1 MEQKFYV
8 KMDEEE
14 FGPYTKEE
22 ILSLKLL
29 PDTLVSMDILNT
41 WLPYSSYY
49 FVEKPKAYTEE
60 KVGNIQEESKTTSF
74 KEEKES
80 YVNNEV
86 DIKGWNWGAFVFNSL
101 WGLFNGVY
109 WPIVVNIIVAIPT
122 FCLVNEVFIAMGQ
135 FINLIVC
142 IILGIKGN
150 ELSWNSSK
158 KWKSVEEFK
167 RVQKK
172 WSKAVLWWLIIAVL
186 LILVPYLIVESRIF
200 T

>member
-41 WLPYSSYY
+41 WLPYSSYN
-49 FVEKPKAYTEE
+49 FEGDIKVTTEE
-60 KVGNIQEESKTTSF
+60 ILEKMSEENNNKSC
-74 KEEKES
+74 KEERDS
-80 YVNNEV
+80 DINNEI

-109 WPIVVNIIVAIPT
+109 WPIIVNIIVAISAL
-122 FCLVNEVFIAMGQ
+122 CIENEVVKAICQ
-135 FINLIVC
+135 SVNLIVC

-158 KWKSVEEFK
+158 KWSSVDDFK

-172 WSKAVLWWLIIAVL
+172 WTKAVLWWLIIVVL
-186 LILVPYLIVESRIF
+186 LILVPILASL
-200 T
+200 

>member
-41 WLPYSSYY
+41 WLPYSTYNLE
-49 FVEKPKAYTEE
+49 EKLQACTEE

-86 DIKGWNWGAFVFNSL
+86 DIKGWNWGAFFFNSL

-109 WPIVVNIIVAIPT
+109 WPIIVNTIVAIPVLC
-122 FCLVNEVFIAMGQ
+122 FADEVVTVMGQ
-135 FINLIVC
+135 SVNLIVC

-158 KWKSVEEFK
+158 KWASIEDFK

-172 WSKAVLWWLIIAVL
+172 WTKAALWVFVIALL
-186 LILVPYLIVESRIF
+186 LILIPIISNSYYFS
-200 T
+200 

>member
-41 WLPYSSYY
+41 WLPYSSYN
-49 FVEKPKAYTEE
+49 FEEKPKAYTEE

>member
-41 WLPYSSYY
+41 WLPYSTYNLE
-49 FVEKPKAYTEE
+49 EKPKACIEE
-60 KVGNIQEESKTTSF
+60 KVGNIKAESKTMSF

-80 YVNNEV
+80 TVNN
-86 DIKGWNWGAFVFNSL
+86 DLGIKGWNWGAFFFNSL

-109 WPIVVNIIVAIPT
+109 WPIVVNIIVAIPMLC
-122 FCLVNEVFIAMGQ
+122 FVNEVFIAMGQ
-135 FINLIVC
+135 FVNLIVC

-150 ELSWNSSK
+150 ELSWNSNK

-186 LILVPYLIVESRIF
+186 LIIVLYLIVESTF
-200 T
+200 

>member
-1 MEQKFYV
+1 MSGTYNL
-8 KMDEEE
+8 EE
-14 FGPYTKEE
+14 
-22 ILSLKLL
+22 KLQ
-29 PDTLVSMDILNT
+29 
-41 WLPYSSYY
+41 
-49 FVEKPKAYTEE
+49 ACTEE
-60 KVGNIQEESKTTSF
+60 KVGNIQEESKTTTF

-80 YVNNEV
+80 YGNNEV
-86 DIKGWNWGAFVFNSL
+86 EIKGWNWGAFVFNSL

>member
-8 KMDEEE
+8 KMDDEE

-29 PDTLVSMDILNT
+29 PDSLVSMDILNT
-41 WLPYSSYY
+41 WLPYSTYNLE
-49 FVEKPKAYTEE
+49 EKLQACTEE
-60 KVGNIQEESKTTSF
+60 KVGNIQEESKTTTF

-80 YVNNEV
+80 YGNNEV
-86 DIKGWNWGAFVFNSL
+86 EIKGWNWGAFVFNSL

>member
-41 WLPYSSYY
+41 WLPYSTYNLE
-49 FVEKPKAYTEE
+49 EKLQACTEG
-60 KVGNIQEESKTTSF
+60 KVGNIQEESKTTSL

-109 WPIVVNIIVAIPT
+109 WPFVVNIIVAIPILC
-122 FCLVNEVFIAMGQ
+122 FANEVFIAIGQ
-135 FINLIVC
+135 FVNLIVC

-158 KWKSVEEFK
+158 KWKSVEDFK

-172 WSKAVLWWLIIAVL
+172 WTKAVLWWLIIAVL
-186 LILVPYLIVESRIF
+186 LILVSILASL
-200 T
+200 

>member
-41 WLPYSSYY
+41 WLPYSSYN
-49 FVEKPKAYTEE
+49 FEGDIKVTTEE
-60 KVGNIQEESKTTSF
+60 ILEKMSEENNNKSC
-74 KEEKES
+74 KEERDS
-80 YVNNEV
+80 DINNEI

-109 WPIVVNIIVAIPT
+109 WPIVVNIIVAIPILC
-122 FCLVNEVFIAMGQ
+122 FANEVFIAIGQ
-135 FINLIVC
+135 FVNLIVC

-158 KWKSVEEFK
+158 KWKSVEDFK

-172 WSKAVLWWLIIAVL
+172 WTKAVLWWLIIAVL
-186 LILVPYLIVESRIF
+186 LILVSILASL
-200 T
+200 

>member
-41 WLPYSSYY
+41 WLPYSTYNIEGN
-49 FVEKPKAYTEE
+49 VQVCTEE
-60 KVGNIQEESKTTSF
+60 KLVKKQDEPRITSIND
-74 KEEKES
+74 EKES
-80 YVNNEV
+80 KVNN
-86 DIKGWNWGAFVFNSL
+86 DLGIKGWNWGAFFFNSL

-109 WPIVVNIIVAIPT
+109 WPIVVNIIVAIPMLC
-122 FCLVNEVFIAMGQ
+122 FVNEVFIAMGQ
-135 FINLIVC
+135 FVNLIVC

-158 KWKSVEEFK
+158 KWKGVEEFK

-172 WSKAVLWWLIIAVL
+172 WSKAVLWWIIIAVL
-186 LILVPYLIVESRIF
+186 LILVPILASL
-200 T
+200 